1 MSGERYRTRE
11 EYLRLPFEERL
22 IKLEPSQDERAR
34 GLCERLVTIDLHCLS
49 YHQFSDHESP
59 YPRDRVSNSGLTCLL
74 ETVDNFGHNPDHEYR
89 LASEDVRHFTNFF
102 PEQQGIG
109 IAYDASD
116 IRKAKEAGRQTV
128 MVSMEMDDS
137 QVLTLETGRKLGYAE
152 YGVKGGHPV
161 FYFHGY
167 PGSRLEAGLM
177 KDQWEDNDIHLISV
191 DRPGM
196 GLSDYQPDRAIL
208 DQPDDVM
215 EIAAH
220 LGLDEYGV
228 LGVSGGGPYAL
239 ACAFKTPSER
249 MTGCAVVSGSG
260 PYYLTQEGLG
270 KGERYML
277 TIAKNV
283 PLAFRFLLW
292 LQLGRNV
299 EREEWWEKNYAGMTA
314 GAPGPDEWI
323 LNEPRVKEN
332 IKAKTVEAF

>member
-1 MSGERYRTRE
+1 
-11 EYLRLPFEERL
+11 
-22 IKLEPSQDERAR
+22 
-34 GLCERLVTIDLHCLS
+34 
-49 YHQFSDHESP
+49 
-59 YPRDRVSNSGLTCLL
+59 
-74 ETVDNFGHNPDHEYR
+74 
-89 LASEDVRHFTNFF
+89 
-102 PEQQGIG
+102 
-109 IAYDASD
+109 
-116 IRKAKEAGRQTV
+116 
-128 MVSMEMDDS
+128 MDDS
-137 QVLTLETGRKLGYAE
+137 KVLTLETGRKLGYAE
-152 YGVKGGHPV
+152 YGVKGGRPV

-177 KDQWEDNDIHLISV
+177 KDKWEDNDIHLISV

-196 GLSDYQPDRAIL
+196 GLSEYQPHRTIL

-220 LGLDEYGV
+220 LGLEEYGV
-228 LGVSGGGPYAL
+228 LGLSGGGPYAL

-277 TIAKNV
+277 SIARNV

-299 EREEWWEKNYAGMTA
+299 EREEWWEKNYASMTA
-314 GAPGPDEWI
+314 GAPEPDERI

-332 IKAKTVEAF
+332 IKAKTVEAFRQGSRGLVHDFVLYSKDWGFELNEIPAETRLSLYHGELDKNVPIPIAKTVGEQIPNCEAKFYPDEGHFSVYVNRFDEIISSVAG

>member
-1 MSGERYRTRE
+1 
-11 EYLRLPFEERL
+11 
-22 IKLEPSQDERAR
+22 
-34 GLCERLVTIDLHCLS
+34 
-49 YHQFSDHESP
+49 
-59 YPRDRVSNSGLTCLL
+59 
-74 ETVDNFGHNPDHEYR
+74 
-89 LASEDVRHFTNFF
+89 
-102 PEQQGIG
+102 
-109 IAYDASD
+109 
-116 IRKAKEAGRQTV
+116 
-128 MVSMEMDDS
+128 MDDS
-137 QVLTLETGRKLGYAE
+137 KVLTLETGRKLGYAE
-152 YGVKGGHPV
+152 YGIKDGRPV

-177 KDQWEDNDIHLISV
+177 KDQWEHNDIHLISV

-196 GLSDYQPDRAIL
+196 GLSDYQPHRTIL

-277 TIAKNV
+277 SIAKNV

-299 EREEWWEKNYAGMTA
+299 EREEWWENNYASMTA
-314 GAPGPDEWI
+314 GAPEPDERI

-332 IKAKTVEAF
+332 IKAKTVEAFRQGSRGLVHDFVLYSKDWGFELNEIPAETRLSLYHGELDKNVPIPIARTVSGQIPNCEAKFYPDEGHFSVYVNKFDEIISSVTG

>member
-1 MSGERYRTRE
+1 
-11 EYLRLPFEERL
+11 
-22 IKLEPSQDERAR
+22 
-34 GLCERLVTIDLHCLS
+34 
-49 YHQFSDHESP
+49 
-59 YPRDRVSNSGLTCLL
+59 
-74 ETVDNFGHNPDHEYR
+74 
-89 LASEDVRHFTNFF
+89 
-102 PEQQGIG
+102 
-109 IAYDASD
+109 
-116 IRKAKEAGRQTV
+116 
-128 MVSMEMDDS
+128 MDDS
-137 QVLTLETGRKLGYAE
+137 KVLTLETGRKLGYKE
-152 YGVKGGHPV
+152 YGVKGGRPV
-161 FYFHGY
+161 FYLHGY

-177 KDQWEDNDIHLISV
+177 KDQWENNDIHLISV

-196 GLSDYQPDRAIL
+196 GLSDYQLHRTIL

-220 LGLDEYGV
+220 LGLEKYGV

-239 ACAFKTPSER
+239 ACAYKTPSER

-277 TIAKNV
+277 TIANNV

-314 GAPGPDEWI
+314 GAPEPDERI

-332 IKAKTVEAF
+332 IKAKTVEAFRQGSRGLVHDFVLYSKDWGFELNEIPAETRLSLYHGELDKNVPIPIARTVGGQIPNCEAKFYPDEGHFSVYVNRFDEIISSVTG